1 MLSQTT
7 EYALRAVAHL
17 AAQSGDQSPT
27 TQQISQ
33 ATQVPSD
40 YLAKVLQALS
50 RAGIIRSQR
59 GRGGGH
65 LLARD
70 PHKLTVLE
78 VVNAVDPLPR
88 IQSCPLGLKHHTELC
103 PLHRRLDNVAALVED
118 SFRQTT
124 IAELTPDTT
133 RPSRRACQFACRQAG
148 KTRKATLASR

>member
-17 AAQSGDQSPT
+17 AAQSGDPSPT

-33 ATQVPSD
+33 ATQVPGD

-50 RAGIIRSQR
+50 RAGIVRSRR

-65 LLARD
+65 QLTRD
-70 PHKLTVLE
+70 PAKLTVLE

-88 IQSCPLGLKHHTELC
+88 IQSCPLGLKHHIELC

-124 IAELTPDTT
+124 IAELTPDTA
-133 RPSRRACQFACRQAG
+133 RPNRRACQFACRPTA
-148 KTRKATLASR
+148 KARKAALASR

>member
-1 MLSQTT
+1 VLSQTT

-17 AAQSGDQSPT
+17 AAQPGDQSPT
-27 TQQISQ
+27 TLQISQ
-33 ATQVPSD
+33 ASKVPSN

-65 LLARD
+65 VLARD
-70 PHKLTVLE
+70 PAKLTVLE

-88 IQSCPLGLKHHTELC
+88 IQSCPLGLEHHIELC

-124 IAELTPDTT
+124 IAELTPDAT
-133 RPSRRACQFACRQAG
+133 RPSRRACQFACRPAG
-148 KTRKATLASR
+148 KALKSALANR